1 MTKQWEKGRKLQML
15 LEILISKYKKK
26 FTSDFLI
33 YAVYKRYLKWI
44 KELNVGKVAIQLLEE
59 NIR

>member
-26 FTSDFLI
+26 FTSDFFI